1 MLSKENMMSSSG
13 IGRKQFKAVLF
24 DLDGTLLDSFSV
36 HYEVYEIMFAR
47 FGIQITKE
55 SFLSTYSPNWYETY
69 QAMGLP
75 KEDWDAANSYWV
87 EEAEKRNSELL
98 PGVYETLSQL
108 DGRFTLGLVTSGS
121 KSRVLKDIER
131 TGIGGFFKTIVTGND
146 IQTPKPA
153 PEGLEL
159 ALRSLRMESNEVVY
173 IGDAFADYEMAKAA
187 GVHFLG
193 VSSSFANLN
202 SDHPGYEVHSIIDLP
217 ELLGTGP

>member
-1 MLSKENMMSSSG
+1 MTSSG
-13 IGRKQFKAVLF
+13 LGGKEFKAVLF

-159 ALRSLRMESNEVVY
+159 ALRSLGMESSEVVY

-202 SDHPGYEVHSIIDLP
+202 SNHADYEVHSIIDLP
-217 ELLGTGP
+217 ELLGRRP